1 MFRVRA
7 LQQVEEE
14 WGESQIRMMGP
25 SVGQSETLVLLR
37 AGDITPVLS
46 PY

>member
-14 WGESQIRMMGP
+14 GGESQIRMMGP
-25 SVGQSETLVLLR
+25 SVGQSKKPWCYYPCSL
-37 AGDITPVLS
+37 
-46 PY
+46 Y